1 MKRTKRDDSIGSSVK
16 ATSSDIAT
24 AKAMVSANCLKN
36 WPTMPVMNPT
46 GRNTARIVK
55 VVAITARPI
64 SAVPSRAACIGS
76 LPISMW
82 RKMFSRTTT
91 ASSMRMPM
99 TSDSAIS
106 DIMLKVKP
114 AMYMKKNVA
123 TTEVGSA
130 SAVIRVERQSR
141 MNRKMTS
148 TAMIPPNRMWLRTS
162 RTFSLMKSASL
173 WTGRIC
179 RSGNDG
185 ATRASTASTRSV
197 ISTVLAPDCLRTA
210 NDTASA
216 PSSRVVVSRSSK
228 PSTTVPTSR
237 TRTVEPPSD
246 RRMTPATSSAPLNSP
261 LVRSV
266 TLRPSRSTLPPGRSR
281 FSAASRAATSVI
293 GMARASSRRGSRLT
307 WISRIWPPLISTAAT
322 PSICSSSGFSS
333 SSTWRRTRS
342 EGWLEPTA

>member
-1 MKRTKRDDSIGSSVK
+1 
-16 ATSSDIAT
+16 
-24 AKAMVSANCLKN
+24 
-36 WPTMPVMNPT
+36 
-46 GRNTARIVK
+46 
-55 VVAITARPI
+55 
-64 SAVPSRAACIGS
+64 
-76 LPISMW
+76 
-82 RKMFSRTTT
+82 
-91 ASSMRMPM
+91 M

-130 SAVIRVERQSR
+130 RAVISVERQSR

-216 PSSRVVVSRSSK
+216 PLSRVVVSRSSK
-228 PSTTVPTSR
+228 PSTTVATSR
-237 TRTVEPPSD
+237 TRTVEPPSE

-281 FSAASRAATSVI
+281 FSAASSRRHLGDRHGQGFEPARIEVDLDLADLAAVDLHR
-293 GMARASSRRGSRLT
+293 GHAVDLLEQRLQLLVDLAADPVGRLASSRRRRPSPAGRRRRSAGWSGPRCRAAAGRGSPRPSPALRRRPPARRPRAAARRRRGRT
-307 WISRIWPPLISTAAT
+307 PRSRS
-322 PSICSSSGFSS
+322 
-333 SSTWRRTRS
+333 RS
-342 EGWLEPTA
+342 PA